1 MTTNTFCPI
10 PWIFQAVR
18 NNGDVRVCCQ
28 ANVTK
33 NQGVVRKLDGS
44 SYNAGR
50 DNMVEARNTD
60 MMKAIRKNML
70 EGRWSDECG
79 RCQTEEESGLRS
91 RRQYEQHWNFKI
103 EDALKITKPDG
114 SIDANDVPLVY
125 YDLRFGNLCNLKCRM
140 CGPTDSHSW
149 YEDWLEVYGG
159 DGFKDTHGYVKLD
172 KNNKGRLHT
181 ADYDWHTSE
190 KFWDHIESN
199 IPNMQHVYMAGGEPL
214 MIERH
219 YDFLQKCID
228 MGQAEKM
235 SIEYNTN
242 MTNMQP
248 RVLELWKK
256 FKNVRIGASVDGM
269 GSVVEYQRHPAKWPL
284 ILKNLPTVD
293 ALGSNVDAWLAC
305 TVTTLNI
312 FHIPEFI
319 KWKIKESGFKK
330 INSGK
335 RLPVLTIHVAH
346 SPVTSC
352 IQVLPAEMKKLVR
365 EQYDTFK
372 DWLIKEDLPDHVR
385 DGAIT
390 ILDNII
396 NYMMK
401 GDKSEKWDWFCTYT
415 KQLDKLRKQ
424 NIVDIVPQYE
434 QYFKE

>member
-50 DNMVEARNTD
+50 DNMIEARNTD

-284 ILKNLPTVD
+284 ILKNLQTVD

>member
-1 MTTNTFCPI
+1 MPSNTFCPI

-33 NQGVVRKLDGS
+33 NQGVVRKPDGS

-103 EDALKITKPDG
+103 DDALKITDADG
-114 SIDANDVPLVY
+114 HIDTNGAPLVY

-149 YEDWLEVYGG
+149 YEDWLQVYGG
-159 DGFKDTHGYVKLD
+159 NGFKDTHGYVKLE
-172 KNNKGRLHT
+172 KNSKGRLHT

-190 KFWDHIESN
+190 TFWDHIESN
-199 IPNMQHVYMAGGEPL
+199 IPNMEHVYMAGGEPL

-256 FKNVRIGASVDGM
+256 FKNVRVGASVDGM
-269 GSVVEYQRHPAKWPL
+269 GPVVEYQRYPAKWPA
-284 ILKNLPTVD
+284 ILKNLQTVD
-293 ALGSNVDAWLAC
+293 ALGDNVDAWLAC

-312 FHIPEFI
+312 FHIPEFM

-330 INSGK
+330 INAGK

-346 SPVTSC
+346 SPTTAC
-352 IQVLPAEMKKLVR
+352 IQTMPLEMKQLVR
-365 EQYDTFK
+365 EQYDNFK
-372 DWLIKEDLPDHVR
+372 DWLINEELPDHVR
-385 DGAIT
+385 AGAMT
-390 ILDNII
+390 ILNNIV

-401 GDKSEKWDWFCTYT
+401 QDKSEKWDWFCTYT
-415 KQLDKLRKQ
+415 KELDKMRNQ
-424 NIVDIVPQYE
+424 NIVDIVPYYE
-434 QYFKE
+434 KYFKE